1 MSRSA
6 RLWIGFG
13 SAAIAAGAVAL
24 WLVVV
29 STHDDHK
36 VRAIA
41 LGLFVGW
48 SFIASGLVA
57 WTRRPENHTGRLL
70 VAAGF
75 TFSTGALFD
84 SNHSLPFTIASGNGV
99 SGDACD
105 KSWPQ
110 TKKRTIGR
118 RLSVL

>member
-84 SNHSLPFTIASGNGV
+84 SNHSLPFTIAILLAPVPVVVLVHLLVAYPTG
-99 SGDACD
+99 
-105 KSWPQ
+105 Q
-110 TKKRTIGR
+110 LRTR
-118 RLSVL
+118 F